1 MKLFVAKLNREVTDE
16 NLKELFSQYGEVEF
30 ARVITDRD
38 TGQSKCFGFVTMSDP
53 EAGRAAMSALNGQ
66 EFMRF
71 RMVVKEAE
79 ERERPA
85 GGGQRGGGRGG
96 DSRDRRP
103 ATGASSGGERRSTGL
118 QSSRAQDSNEFSR
131 VPDSGGGAPKGGG
144 ARRFKPDARRKERDI
159 YQDGPPKTPKTRKP
173 KSKNQDW
180 FDDMDFD

>member
-38 TGQSKCFGFVTMSDP
+38 TGQSKCFGFVTMTDP
-53 EAGRAAMSALNGQ
+53 EAGQAAMAALNGQ
-66 EFMRF
+66 EYMRF

-96 DSRDRRP
+96 DARDRRSS
-103 ATGASSGGERRSTGL
+103 AGASSGERRSTGL
-118 QSSRAQDSNEFSR
+118 QSPRAQDSNEFSR
-131 VPDSGGGAPKGGG
+131 VPDSGGAPKGG
-144 ARRFKPDARRKERDI
+144 ARRAKPDARRKERDI